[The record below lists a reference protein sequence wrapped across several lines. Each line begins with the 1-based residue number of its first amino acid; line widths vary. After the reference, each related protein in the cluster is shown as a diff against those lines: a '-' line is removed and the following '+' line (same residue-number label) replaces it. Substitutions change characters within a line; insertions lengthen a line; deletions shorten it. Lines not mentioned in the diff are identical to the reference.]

1 MPVRPPFCRW
11 PGTPTSACSCNGRLA
26 GDVMQVTGP
35 AGRRRRGDADTSW
48 QIAGRGRVSSEPT
61 RLWSMFGRSCC
72 APVFRRT
79 ESAPDDLGRGLGRR
93 TPFMIQAREGVAL
106 HQLLKDLLASE
117 PSEVLTTP
125 TALEMARRQLVASVV
140 LVLFQLA
147 GAQEPARVLGER
159 RREIAR
165 AAEELHTGTAAR
177 IRPRSYKLDRVSSAL
192 AVSPRTVQLESPP
205 PLCGRRL
212 RPRWSSS
219 STA

>member
-1 MPVRPPFCRW
+1 
-11 PGTPTSACSCNGRLA
+11 
-26 GDVMQVTGP
+26 
-35 AGRRRRGDADTSW
+35 
-48 QIAGRGRVSSEPT
+48 
-61 RLWSMFGRSCC
+61 
-72 APVFRRT
+72 
-79 ESAPDDLGRGLGRR
+79 
-93 TPFMIQAREGVAL
+93 MIQAREGVAL

-192 AVSPRTVQLESPP
+192 AVSPRTVQSGKPAAAFVDVVFGRDGVVALRLENVYPQIIDCEAIRAVLVEAVLRRAGNAAAGQEEGGAPFYIELDPGPP
-205 PLCGRRL
+205 
-212 RPRWSSS
+212 
-219 STA
+219 A